1 MGRPPKIKKEE
12 PESPS
17 VPLALNNN
25 DDELVRNFTGI
36 TRPNPNQVM
45 PPPNEQLYSSLYGR
59 EMEMMRKMF
68 KNTDDRLDNS
78 MMLGANPA
86 NIPKTFHP
94 NYPNIFPAN
103 SPKYFDPAMMRFEPT
118 SAPTEKLRKHDAKA
132 AMYPIGHPLF
142 ANRPAQ
148 INPINTNTS
157 QLYDDVVHAN
167 HKHQQG
173 LLKPFI
179 DDKQHPHFNV
189 NFNNKTEPSL
199 ITKSYPGFENSL
211 SNNDTTNH
219 NNLLLSESQFVSHN
233 FNVNNYTNRSDKNQS
248 TFLNNRGNH
257 SPSDFVNATTNN
269 NNNNSSSEF
278 DLNKSGG
285 DNNNVSLHTTTT
297 TQSKATSNIKCA
309 DDASKE
315 FGNGNVSSIHFDDDK
330 SRNSSNDNDDDEFT
344 NL

>member
-17 VPLALNNN
+17 VPISLNNN

-68 KNTDDRLDNS
+68 KNNDDRLDNA
-78 MMLGANPA
+78 MMLGGNPA
-86 NIPKTFHP
+86 NISKGFHP
-94 NYPNIFPAN
+94 NYPNIYPGN
-103 SPKYFDPAMMRFEPT
+103 NPKYFEPPMMRFDSSP
-118 SAPTEKLRKHDAKA
+118 PDKMRKHDPKA
-132 AMYPIGHPLF
+132 TLYPIGHPLF
-142 ANRPAQ
+142 ANRQ
-148 INPINTNTS
+148 TINPINTNTS
-157 QLYDDVVHAN
+157 QLYDDVVVHAN
-167 HKHQQG
+167 KHQG
-173 LLKPFI
+173 LLKPLF

-189 NFNNKTEPSL
+189 NFNNKTETSL

-257 SPSDFVNATTNN
+257 SPSDFVNATNN
-269 NNNNSSSEF
+269 NSSEF
-278 DLNKSGG
+278 DLNKSG
-285 DNNNVSLHTTTT
+285 DNNVGFIA
-297 TQSKATSNIKCA
+297 TQLKVTSNVKCA
-309 DDASKE
+309 DATKE
-315 FGNGNVSSIHFDDDK
+315 FGNGNVSVINFDDEK

>member
-12 PESPS
+12 PESPN
-17 VPLALNNN
+17 VPLSLNN

-36 TRPNPNQVM
+36 ARPSNPNQVM

-68 KNTDDRLDNS
+68 KNNDDRLDNS

-86 NIPKTFHP
+86 NLPKGFHP
-94 NYPNIFPAN
+94 NYPNIFPGN
-103 SPKYFDPAMMRFEPT
+103 NPKYFEPSMMRFEP
-118 SAPTEKLRKHDAKA
+118 SAADKMRKHDPVKSAL
-132 AMYPIGHPLF
+132 YPIGHPLYT
-142 ANRPAQ
+142 NRQA
-148 INPINTNTS
+148 INPINSSNS
-157 QLYDDVVHAN
+157 QLYDDVHS
-167 HKHQQG
+167 KHQQG
-173 LLKPFI
+173 LLKPLF

-189 NFNNKTEPSL
+189 NFNNKTETSL
-199 ITKSYPGFENSL
+199 ITKSYPGFDNSL

-257 SPSDFVNATTNN
+257 SPSDFVNATNN
-269 NNNNSSSEF
+269 NSSEF
-278 DLNKSGG
+278 DLNKSG
-285 DNNNVSLHTTTT
+285 DNNNVGPLA
-297 TQSKATSNIKCA
+297 TQLKVTSNIKCA
-309 DDASKE
+309 DTSSKE
-315 FGNGNVSSIHFDDDK
+315 FGNGNATGIHFDDDK